1 MKKVGKIPK
10 GEKKVEKGK
19 IEQEIYMAL
28 IGLHK
33 KERLNII
40 KISKHKCFF
49 QFCHTAEFG
58 CVCFLVEFLCLLTSL
73 WDVINILNMHQNCSK
88 DKLVFAN
95 AVTGIMGT

>member
-1 MKKVGKIPK
+1 MKWKKLGKKPK

-40 KISKHKCFF
+40 KI
-49 QFCHTAEFG
+49 
-58 CVCFLVEFLCLLTSL
+58 
-73 WDVINILNMHQNCSK
+73 
-88 DKLVFAN
+88 
-95 AVTGIMGT
+95 